1 MRLILNA
8 HKPKSIFYGITYKI
22 DKGTIIWDPSTQKFA
37 AQLLAYLL
45 HEKLDTDQMNTLM
58 TKIVEKRSVPLE
70 EDKWFNFNGDPEDK
84 SKVDYLILP
93 KRA

>member
-1 MRLILNA
+1 
-8 HKPKSIFYGITYKI
+8 
-22 DKGTIIWDPSTQKFA
+22 
-37 AQLLAYLL
+37 
-45 HEKLDTDQMNTLM
+45 MNTLM
-58 TKIVEKRSVPLE
+58 TKIVEKRSVPLD